1 MTLVEAMLCIVLL
14 GMTATAISGLYV
26 SGLQSID
33 GTDDLMLVDSHL
45 RSQMEELIS
54 RPFNDVLTEGSGVSF
69 DGMDVDFPTVNW
81 TAVLHDLDGDGAV
94 ELSAMLLTVSVP
106 GRSLSSIVVDHGR
119 TVVKIP

>member
-33 GTDDLMLVDSHL
+33 GTDDLMLIDSRL

-54 RPFNDVLTEGSGVSF
+54 RPFADVLTEGSGLVI
-69 DGMDVDFPTVNW
+69 DAMDVDLPTINW
-81 TAVLHDLDGDGAV
+81 TALLHDLDGDGAV
-94 ELSAMLLTVSVP
+94 EPSAMLITVSVP
-106 GRSLSSIVVDHGR
+106 GRSLSCVVVDHGE